1 MISINSMQEYDFEN
15 SIGFIVNRTARAFV
29 KALDSELHDR
39 VGITVGQW
47 KVIVMLVKHNG
58 LTQKE
63 IADKLGL
70 EGPTLIPIIDKME
83 KEELVVRKVDPS
95 DRRNNRIYRTEKA
108 DALWDR
114 MMQCAS
120 KVRQVSVK
128 EISEADLNNMRA
140 ALDKIWH
147 NLRAEFNV
155 SPAIAENNAMVIDT
169 KDKISNNIS
178 SPMTTLATNNSTTPG
193 TTISTTLTSTN
204 TRKRRNKK

>member
-1 MISINSMQEYDFEN
+1 VQEYDFEN

-70 EGPTLIPIIDKME
+70 EGPTLIPVIDRME
-83 KEELVVRKVDPS
+83 KEELVLRKVDPS

-120 KVRQVSVK
+120 KVRQASVK
-128 EISEADLNNMRA
+128 EISEADLKIMRA

-147 NLRAEFNV
+147 NLRAEFNA
-155 SPAIAENNAMVIDT
+155 SPPTAENNAIVIDT
-169 KDKISNNIS
+169 KDMSSYNIS
-178 SPMTTLATNNSTTPG
+178 SPVATIAINNSATADKTV
-193 TTISTTLTSTN
+193 STTVTSTN
-204 TRKRRNKK
+204 KRKNKK

>member
-1 MISINSMQEYDFEN
+1 MISISSMQEYDFEN

-29 KALDSELHDR
+29 KALDSELHDQ

-70 EGPTLIPIIDKME
+70 ESPTLIPIIDKME

-95 DRRNNRIYRTEKA
+95 DRRNNRIYRTDKA
-108 DALWDR
+108 DALWER
-114 MMQCAS
+114 MVQCAS

-128 EISEADLNNMRA
+128 EISDADLNIMRA

-147 NLRAEFNV
+147 NLRAEFKV
-155 SPAIAENNAMVIDT
+155 SSANAENNAMDT
-169 KDKISNNIS
+169 NDKAPDNIS
-178 SPMTTLATNNSTTPG
+178 SPVTTIATNNSTTPG
-193 TTISTTLTSTN
+193 TTISTTLPSIN
-204 TRKRRNKK
+204 KRKNKKT

>member
-1 MISINSMQEYDFEN
+1 MISISSMQEYDFEN

-128 EISEADLNNMRA
+128 EISEADLNTMRA

-155 SPAIAENNAMVIDT
+155 SPASAENNAMVIDT
-169 KDKISNNIS
+169 KDKTSNNIP
-178 SPMTTLATNNSTTPG
+178 SPITTIATNNSTTPG

-204 TRKRRNKK
+204 KRKNKK

>member
-1 MISINSMQEYDFEN
+1 MQEYDFEN

-29 KALDSELHDR
+29 KALDSELHDK

-47 KVIVMLVKHNG
+47 KVIVMLVKQNG

-95 DRRNNRIYRTEKA
+95 DRRNNRIYRTRKA
-108 DALWDR
+108 DELWDK

-128 EISEADLNNMRA
+128 EISEADLNIMRRV
-140 ALDKIWH
+140 LDKIWH

-155 SPAIAENNAMVIDT
+155 TSATAENNAMVLDT
-169 KDKISNNIS
+169 KDKTSNNIP
-178 SPMTTLATNNSTTPG
+178 SPITSITTNKSTTTPG
-193 TTISTTLTSTN
+193 TTISTTLTPTN
-204 TRKRRNKK
+204 KRKTKKT

>member
-1 MISINSMQEYDFEN
+1 LQEYDFES

-47 KVIVMLVKHNG
+47 KVIVMLMKHNG

-63 IADKLGL
+63 IADRLGL

-83 KEELVVRKVDPS
+83 KDELVVRKVDPS

-108 DALWDR
+108 DALWDG

-128 EISEADLNNMRA
+128 GISEADLKTMRA
-140 ALDKIWH
+140 TLDKIWH

-155 SPAIAENNAMVIDT
+155 SPATAENNAMMIDT
-169 KDKISNNIS
+169 KDKNSYNIS
-178 SPMTTLATNNSTTPG
+178 SPVSTIDINNSTTADK
-193 TTISTTLTSTN
+193 TISTTLTSTN
-204 TRKRRNKK
+204 KRKNKK